1 MLNEV
6 LQSIKG
12 IAIYP
17 VIGLFIFVAAFIY
30 VIVYAWRMKKS
41 EVESAGR
48 LPFEDGTV
56 DSHSAADTGRKAE
69 QGDRV

>member
-30 VIVYAWRMKKS
+30 VIVYTWRMKKS
-41 EVESAGR
+41 DVESAGR
-48 LPFEDGTV
+48 LPFDDGTV
-56 DSHSAADTGRKAE
+56 ESHSAADTGRETGK
-69 QGDRV
+69 GDGV